1 MTWMSSLGC
10 VCYTAQISVARQKY
24 QCCQIP
30 CFLQRHYCHRVK
42 PKSCTSAA
50 VYAAQTWCSSSKQ
63 AEKAEE
69 GRRNYIPAPMAQTLR
84 KKKTN
89 MISDNDCSRCKSG
102 KVISGPARDSSRH
115 SSTWITQN
123 TKMHARCSRITQDHK
138 LYFTTNIHPILE
150 KKWVS

>member
-84 KKKTN
+84 KKKTTWFLTMTAADVN
-89 MISDNDCSRCKSG
+89 LGRSSADLQEIAAATAVLGSLRTLKCMQDVLGLHKIINYISLLTFIQS
-102 KVISGPARDSSRH
+102 
-115 SSTWITQN
+115 
-123 TKMHARCSRITQDHK
+123 
-138 LYFTTNIHPILE
+138 
-150 KKWVS
+150 

>member
-84 KKKTN
+84 KKNNN

-102 KVISGPARDSSRH
+102 KVISGPATAVLGSLR
-115 SSTWITQN
+115 TL
-123 TKMHARCSRITQDHK
+123 KCMQDVLGLHK
-138 LYFTTNIHPILE
+138 IINYISLLTFIQ
-150 KKWVS
+150 S